1 MAQTS
6 RQNKSADH
14 VPLISI
20 GLPVF
25 NGEKYLA
32 ESVESILNQT
42 FTDFELIISDN
53 CSTDRTAEIC
63 KEFAERSDKVR
74 YFRQSEN
81 IGATANFEFTYQAA
95 RGKYFRWQAHDD
107 FAYPQFLEKCL
118 ERLEADP
125 DAVLCLPDVAYVD
138 ADGNQT
144 RVYSHREN
152 HTDDPDPINRF
163 ASRLRADGI
172 VELFGLMPRDVLSD
186 TERLGPFASHDRC
199 LLAHLALKGCFLGVP
214 EVLYAFRHHSTQF
227 SQIVQTMET
236 EKSFKFDKV
245 VEWFDPRLTSK
256 PMLRRWT
263 LLLRSIRYL
272 HCVDLDTRSRL
283 RGYVAILDAQRYRR
297 NWRWLIRE
305 VRLLIQFKLNRL
317 FASSNI

>member
-1 MAQTS
+1 MAQAS
-6 RQNKSADH
+6 QKIQSAEH

-20 GLPVF
+20 GLPVY

-63 KEFAERSDKVR
+63 RAFAKKSDKIR

-95 RGKYFRWQAHDD
+95 HGKYFRWQAHDD
-107 FAYPQFLEKCL
+107 FAYPEFLERCL

-125 DAVLCLPDVAYVD
+125 DAVLCLPDVEYVD
-138 ADGNQT
+138 SDGH
-144 RVYSHREN
+144 RLKVYSHRDN

-172 VELFGLMPRDVLSD
+172 VEIFGLMPREVLSD

-199 LLAHLALKGCFLGVP
+199 LLAHLALKGRFLGVP
-214 EVLYAFRHHSTQF
+214 EVLYAFRQHSSQF
-227 SQIVQTMET
+227 SQLVQTMET
-236 EKSFKFDKV
+236 ERSFKFDQLAV
-245 VEWFDPRLTSK
+245 WFDPRMTSK

-272 HCVDLDTRSRL
+272 HSVDLDTRSRL

-317 FASSNI
+317 FASSNV